1 MVNWISGENS
11 MKFRFAKTIKNHFG
25 WIMASGMLLTSFQ
38 NCGKAGFDS
47 TLDDSLNLGSVDA
60 ALSAKYGSQTGAL
73 VAAIPFAFDA
83 GFDQIAY
90 NSCADASQAN
100 DKQTFFTIKAGAYRN
115 MGIRL
120 NSAFYNYV
128 DDPQNFKPI
137 YDETKVVQTIS
148 PGQYQGFLADSPANR
163 GAVANVAFRDS
174 RDLLKISMIG
184 DRNATTVT
192 LDSGD
197 EVSLAGT
204 LTDPEMMD
212 GYTDPYTNP
221 NFVNYFPF
229 STASKIIEAVLTTD
243 KSEGTD
249 AKGNKVTAEGVA
261 IGLRSALMGN
271 NSNNYPYL
279 TLTYLSDVSDP
290 YLIRSPANKNPLTK
304 AYGRGY
310 KFIFVQPAGA
320 NAVVPSNVLDATS
333 GITEIDLSSGGPII
347 DRTWDCS
354 MRYRVVRAQ
363 DSASQCPKMTLDDAK
378 LYFSELEIVRR
389 QLPADKWDVNPKY
402 RCAVPKGITSC
413 YSEVGIANSAG
424 VLVPPGVE
432 YNLGLECFNPELV
445 AGNYTGGGI
454 PMKQCLKHISICL
467 GSFKVTN

>member
-1 MVNWISGENS
+1 

-25 WIMASGMLLTSFQ
+25 WIIASGMLLTSFQ

-47 TLDDSLNLGSVDA
+47 SLDDSLNLGSVDA

-73 VAAIPFAFDA
+73 VAAIPLAFDA

-115 MGIRL
+115 MGIKL

-128 DDPQNFKPI
+128 DDPQHFKPI

-174 RDLLKISMIG
+174 RDLLKISMIA
-184 DRNATTVT
+184 DHNATAAT
-192 LDSGD
+192 LDNGD
-197 EVSLAGT
+197 VVSIAGT
-204 LTDPEMMD
+204 LTDVEMMD

-221 NFVNYFPF
+221 NFANYFPF
-229 STASKIIEAVLTTD
+229 STASKIMEAVLTTD
-243 KSEGTD
+243 KSDGTD
-249 AKGNKVTAEGVA
+249 AKGNRVTAEGVA

-290 YLIRSPANKNPLTK
+290 YLIRSPASVTPLSK

-310 KFIFVQPAGA
+310 KFNFVQPTNA
-320 NAVVPSNVLDATS
+320 NAVVPSNVLDTTN
-333 GITEIDLSSGGPII
+333 GITEIDLSTGGVISNRP
-347 DRTWDCS
+347 WNCS

-363 DSASQCPKMTLDDAK
+363 DTGQCPKMTLSDAT

-413 YSEVGIANSAG
+413 YSEANVGNIT
-424 VLVPPGVE
+424 PGVE
-432 YNLGLECFNPELV
+432 YNLGLECYNPELL
-445 AGNYTGGGI
+445 AGNYTGGVI
-454 PMKQCLKHISICL
+454 PLKQCLKHITICL
-467 GSFKVTN
+467 AP